1 MNKIYYFIL
10 FCFTALCFTACND
23 DDPEFSGIEGK
34 DHFISDFALT
44 VDGITYQ
51 ATIAGDMI
59 TVEIPYNVSLEGATV
74 EYALCEGASINPNP
88 SNIQDWENEWKF
100 VVTSKM
106 QESKVY
112 SYTYRYTDIEQSGS
126 VVLATQ
132 AEVDNFAQTGIN
144 KIDGN
149 LTIGTVDGE
158 EITNLEG
165 LANLKQIS
173 NTLILNPSYK
183 GADLSGLDN
192 LERIGSFKL
201 GSTTSTSKNT
211 TLKTVNFPS
220 LLDIIG
226 DFVIN
231 CSTVEKISIPKVGTI
246 GEDMYVASDA
256 LLDLDANAVEYV
268 GSSLIVRGSV
278 IQKESAAT
286 EAIVF
291 SALKQIGNEL
301 AIQYF
306 PQLQG
311 IYLPAL
317 ERITGTASFS
327 DMSSIGSIA
336 MTELYSVGGLTIKNC
351 KEISTI
357 ELPGLTSCGEFSVDA
372 NKVNKFNISALRDA
386 LGDMTL
392 SNLLIEEL
400 DLSQT
405 NFNGNTLTLQCNQL
419 NKIVG
424 PETFNGSLLLLPK
437 NCRLTEFTL
446 EGISNI
452 QGAFKCENYFYVKS
466 FIMPFVNVA
475 GDVTIALNTGSV
487 DTGVEIEFPTLQ
499 EIGGTLTLEKNANA
513 NKIEF
518 PSLKRVLGSC
528 SIKTQSLKN
537 DIEFSNLES
546 IGVDG
551 TEIDVAFSLDGTNIS
566 CPKLKTIHGNF
577 NVITSASMFGMTADN
592 LSYSTIESIYGDL
605 SITCPYSDFGPNG
618 IESIDFSG
626 LKTAKSISISGQK
639 DVNDFSS
646 FKYLFE
652 NNVFTKESQWT
663 VGECGY
669 NPTYQDMKEGRYK
682 PAE

>member
-88 SNIQDWENEWKF
+88 SNIQDWGNEWKF

-192 LERIGSFKL
+192 LKQLGSFKL
-201 GSTTSTSKNT
+201 GSTTSISKNT

-220 LLDIIG
+220 LLDITG

-278 IQKESAAT
+278 KQKESAAT

-336 MTELYSVGGLTIKNC
+336 MTELCSVGGLTIKNC

-372 NKVNKFNISALRDA
+372 NKVNKLNISALRDVF
-386 LGDMTL
+386 GDMTL

-400 DLSQT
+400 DLPQT
-405 NFNGNTLTLQCNQL
+405 NFNGNTLTLQCNRL

-424 PETFNGSLLLLPK
+424 SETFNGSLFLLPK
-437 NCRLTEFTL
+437 DCRLTEFTL

-452 QGAFKCENYFYVKS
+452 QGDFQCIDYFYVKE
-466 FIMPFVNVA
+466 FVMPFIRVA
-475 GDVTIALNTGSV
+475 GDMTIALNSGSV
-487 DTGVEIEFPTLQ
+487 NTAAEIEFPKLQ
-499 EIGGTLTLEKNANA
+499 EIGGTLTLGTNRNAN
-513 NKIEF
+513 NITFPLLKKI
-518 PSLKRVLGSC
+518 LGSC
-528 SIKTQSLKN
+528 SVTTYKLKN
-537 DIEFSNLES
+537 DIEFTNLES
-546 IGVDG
+546 IGTDG
-551 TEIDVAFSLDGTNIS
+551 ADAQIKFEIEATNIL
-566 CPKLKTIHGNF
+566 CPKLKTINGKF
-577 NVITSASMFGMTADN
+577 DIATSSFMFDMEVDKVSYPNV
-592 LSYSTIESIYGDL
+592 ESISENL
-605 SITCPYSDFGPNG
+605 SITCPYSDFGSNG
-618 IESIDFSG
+618 ILSIDFSG
-626 LKTAKSISISGQK
+626 LKSAKGISISGQG
-639 DVNDFSS
+639 DVTDFSS

-652 NNVFTKESQWT
+652 NNVLTGESQWS
-663 VGECGY
+663 VKECGY
-669 NPTYQDMKEGRYK
+669 NPTFQEMKDGKYK
-682 PAE
+682 LAE

>member
-88 SNIQDWENEWKF
+88 SNIQDWGNEWKF

-192 LERIGSFKL
+192 LKQLGSFKL
-201 GSTTSTSKNT
+201 GSTTSISKNT

-220 LLDIIG
+220 LLDITG

-278 IQKESAAT
+278 KQKESAAT

-336 MTELYSVGGLTIKNC
+336 MTELCSVGGLTIKNC

-372 NKVNKFNISALRDA
+372 NKVNKLNISALRDVF
-386 LGDMTL
+386 GDMTL

-400 DLSQT
+400 DLPQT
-405 NFNGNTLTLQCNQL
+405 NFNGNTLTLQCARL

-437 NCRLTEFTL
+437 SCRLTEFTL

-452 QGAFKCENYFYVKS
+452 QGDFQCKDYSYVKE
-466 FIMPFVNVA
+466 FVMPFIRVA
-475 GDVTIALNTGSV
+475 GDMTIALNSGSV
-487 DTGVEIEFPTLQ
+487 NTAAEIEFPKLQ
-499 EIGGTLTLEKNANA
+499 EIGGTLTLGSNSNANNIA
-513 NKIEF
+513 F
-518 PSLKRVLGSC
+518 PSLKKILGSC
-528 SIKTQSLKN
+528 SVTTTDLKN
-537 DIEFSNLES
+537 DIEFTNLES
-546 IGVDG
+546 IGTDG
-551 TEIDVAFSLDGTNIS
+551 ADEQIKFEIEATNIL
-566 CPKLKTIHGNF
+566 CPKLKTINGKF
-577 NVITSASMFGMTADN
+577 DIATSSFMFGMEVDKV
-592 LSYSTIESIYGDL
+592 SYPNVESISENL
-605 SITCPYSDFGPNG
+605 SITCPYSDFGSNG
-618 IESIDFSG
+618 ILSIDFSG
-626 LKTAKSISISGQK
+626 LKSVKGISISGQG
-639 DVNDFSS
+639 DVTDFSS

-652 NNVFTKESQWT
+652 NNVLTGESQWS
-663 VGECGY
+663 VRECAY
-669 NPTYQDMKEGRYK
+669 NPTYQDMKNGKYK
-682 PAE
+682 Q

>member
-487 DTGVEIEFPTLQ
+487 DTGVEIEFPKLQ
-499 EIGGTLTLEKNANA
+499 EIGGTLTLGTNRNAN
-513 NKIEF
+513 NITFPLLKKI
-518 PSLKRVLGSC
+518 LGSC
-528 SIKTQSLKN
+528 SVTTYKLKN
-537 DIEFSNLES
+537 DIEFTNLES
-546 IGVDG
+546 IGTDG
-551 TEIDVAFSLDGTNIS
+551 ADAQIKFEIEATNIL
-566 CPKLKTIHGNF
+566 CPKLKTINGKF
-577 NVITSASMFGMTADN
+577 DIATSSFMFDMEVDKVSYPNV
-592 LSYSTIESIYGDL
+592 ESISENL
-605 SITCPYSDFGPNG
+605 SITCPYSDFGSNG
-618 IESIDFSG
+618 ILSIDFSG
-626 LKTAKSISISGQK
+626 LKSAKGISISGQG
-639 DVNDFSS
+639 DVTDFSS

-652 NNVFTKESQWT
+652 NNVLTGESQWS
-663 VGECGY
+663 VKECGY
-669 NPTYQDMKEGRYK
+669 NPTFQEMKDGKYK
-682 PAE
+682 LAE

>member
-1 MNKIYYFIL
+1 M
-10 FCFTALCFTACND
+10 
-23 DDPEFSGIEGK
+23 
-34 DHFISDFALT
+34 
-44 VDGITYQ
+44 
-51 ATIAGDMI
+51 
-59 TVEIPYNVSLEGATV
+59 
-74 EYALCEGASINPNP
+74 
-88 SNIQDWENEWKF
+88 
-100 VVTSKM
+100 
-106 QESKVY
+106 
-112 SYTYRYTDIEQSGS
+112 
-126 VVLATQ
+126 
-132 AEVDNFAQTGIN
+132 
-144 KIDGN
+144 
-149 LTIGTVDGE
+149 
-158 EITNLEG
+158 
-165 LANLKQIS
+165 KQIS

-437 NCRLTEFTL
+437 NYRLTEFTL

-487 DTGVEIEFPTLQ
+487 DTGVE
-499 EIGGTLTLEKNANA
+499 
-513 NKIEF
+513 IEF

-626 LKTAKSISISGQK
+626 LKTAKSISISGQE

-669 NPTYQDMKEGRYK
+669 NPTYQDMKEDRYK
-682 PAE
+682 PAESTVMQQ

>member
-452 QGAFKCENYFYVKS
+452 EGDFQCKDYFYVKE
-466 FIMPFVNVA
+466 FVMPFIRVA
-475 GDVTIALNTGSV
+475 GNMTIALNSGSV
-487 DTGVEIEFPTLQ
+487 DTGAEIEFPKLQ
-499 EIGGTLTLEKNANA
+499 EIGGTLTLENNTNAN
-513 NKIEF
+513 NITF
-518 PSLKRVLGSC
+518 PSLKKILGSC
-528 SIKTQSLKN
+528 SVTTDFLKN
-537 DIEFSNLES
+537 DIEFTSLES
-546 IGVDG
+546 IGTDG
-551 TEIDVAFSLDGTNIS
+551 ANTQIEFKIDVTNIL
-566 CPKLKTIHGNF
+566 CPKLKTINGLF
-577 NVITSASMFGMTADN
+577 NIVTSTVVWGMTADEV
-592 LSYSTIESIYGDL
+592 SYPTVESISENL
-605 SITCPYSDFGPNG
+605 SITCPYSDFGSNG
-618 IESIDFSG
+618 ILSIDFSG
-626 LKTAKSISISGQK
+626 LKSVKGISISGQG
-639 DVNDFSS
+639 DVSDFSS

-652 NNVFTKESQWT
+652 NNVLTGESQWS
-663 VGECGY
+663 VRECAY
-669 NPTYQDMKEGRYK
+669 NPTYQDMKDGKYK